1 MIRRPPRSTLTY
13 TLFPYATL
21 FRVMLIRAVDLGL
34 DRGGA
39 GHRGAR
45 SHRGGRRAE
54 GEARDVPQ
62 GLERGRARAAFCDHR
77 VEESAVPFF
86 LFGHLRDFA
95 RQRVAVAHHIL
106 EDRRVG
112 QEGVS
117 TCSTRWCPFDTK
129 KKKT

>member
-45 SHRGGRRAE
+45 SHRCGRRAE

-62 GLERGRARAAFCDHR
+62 GLERGRAHAAFCEQR
-77 VEESAVPFF
+77 VEESTVPFF
-86 LFGHLRDFA
+86 LL
-95 RQRVAVAHHIL
+95 
-106 EDRRVG
+106 DRK
-112 QEGVS
+112 
-117 TCSTRWCPFDTK
+117 STRLNSSHYCASHMPPSA
-129 KKKT
+129 